1 MRQLVLSLG
10 LSVAVLIPT
19 SGMAQ
24 VYLLPAEPP
33 QVTAASTA
41 WQVNGEPVF
50 YAGDYYYPAG
60 PTVFFDGN
68 VMVRSGTYRGV
79 PLYADSTLEPYSVIL
94 VPIGG
99 KLLRPYERKR
109 TGELAGTV
117 GSRTPSFPTP
127 PGPATAA
134 EPSVVVPEAERPTAE
149 SERPVGTSGSVVP
162 SPARSTLVAPV
173 ERRNARTTIVSIG
186 SGPRTNAGV
195 WIHYRG
201 ARWFIAG
208 PAVTYAPERFA
219 PIGEYRGAIVY
230 GDEKNPSHIYVPS
243 VKDGP
248 LVPYRQ

>member
-41 WQVNGEPVF
+41 WQINGEPVF

-127 PGPATAA
+127 RVPPQLQSHPSSYRKPSGPLLNPNAQWVPAARLCRVRHDRRSSRRSSGGTRAPRSSRLVRGPAPTPACG
-134 EPSVVVPEAERPTAE
+134 STTEARDGLSPDRP
-149 SERPVGTSGSVVP
+149 
-162 SPARSTLVAPV
+162 
-173 ERRNARTTIVSIG
+173 
-186 SGPRTNAGV
+186 
-195 WIHYRG
+195 
-201 ARWFIAG
+201 
-208 PAVTYAPERFA
+208 
-219 PIGEYRGAIVY
+219 
-230 GDEKNPSHIYVPS
+230 
-243 VKDGP
+243 
-248 LVPYRQ
+248 